1 MSARWTAVSG
11 STIGSVHVRDDLPL
25 QDAHLVRVEDGTTV
39 IAVADGH
46 GHHLHFR
53 SDVGSRIAVRIA
65 VDLLAD
71 ALPRLTAVPAAEV
84 VLAEV
89 GAALVERWTAA
100 VLDHLAAH
108 PIDAESA
115 ELVEDHARLTQP
127 YGTTLLAM
135 VATGDVLGILQ
146 IGDGDAVVVT
156 TDGVAARPLPED
168 PALDGTRTTSLC
180 QPDPLDAL
188 RLAVLDAQGDHIALG
203 YLCTDGFSAARVDA
217 NGWWRQTG
225 AELVSYVRDRGLP
238 WVEDRLPGWLEEPAR
253 IGGDDT
259 TLALLVREDLT
270 TDGDLRSSPTG
281 TAWPRRG

>member
-1 MSARWTAVSG
+1 MSARWTALSG

-25 QDAHLVRVEDGTTV
+25 QDAHLVRVEDGTS
-39 IAVADGH
+39 IMAVADGH

-53 SDVGSRIAVRIA
+53 SDVGSRLAVRIV

-71 ALPRLTAVPAAEV
+71 ALPRLTAVPAAEG

-89 GAALVERWTAA
+89 GTALVERWTAA

-108 PIDAESA
+108 PVDAESVG
-115 ELVEDHARLTQP
+115 LVDRARLTQP

-188 RLAVLDAQGDHIALG
+188 RLAVLDAQGEDIALG
-203 YLCTDGFSAARVDA
+203 YLCTDGFSAARVDTD
-217 NGWWRQTG
+217 GWWRQTG
-225 AELVSYVRDRGLP
+225 AELVAYVRDRGLA

-253 IGGDDT
+253 VGGDDT
-259 TLALLVREDLT
+259 TLALLVREDLAS
-270 TDGDLRSSPTG
+270 DDDVRSSPT
-281 TAWPRRG
+281 